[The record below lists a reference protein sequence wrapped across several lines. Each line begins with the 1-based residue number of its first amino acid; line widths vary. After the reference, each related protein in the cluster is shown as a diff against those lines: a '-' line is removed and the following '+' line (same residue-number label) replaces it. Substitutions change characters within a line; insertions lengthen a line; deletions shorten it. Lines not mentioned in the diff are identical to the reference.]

1 MGNNELVILG
11 AGVILMLMIV
21 TIIIVRLGNLISEL
35 GKKIESNEFEINY
48 LRGRLKC
55 IEADIDVLNSQYI
68 AKDAEYDYCE
78 SDVCE
83 EESEIHLISREQYY
97 LENNGYAKYAL
108 LYDEESDILQYS
120 GVNIGNVDECIG
132 DGLKFFGVRSGD
144 KNSVYVRNHKF
155 RSDFKIV
162 KKDFEDYGTL

>member
-1 MGNNELVILG
+1 MNNNELVILG
-11 AGVILMLMIV
+11 VSVILMLMIV
-21 TIIIVRLGNLISEL
+21 TIIMIRLGNLISEL
-35 GKKIESNEFEINY
+35 SKKVESNEFEINY

-55 IEADIDVLNSQYI
+55 VEADIDVLNSQYI

-78 SDVCE
+78 SDICE

-97 LENNGYAKYAL
+97 LENNGYAKYPL
-108 LYDEESDILQYS
+108 IYDEESDILQYS

-144 KNSVYVRNHKF
+144 ANSVYVRNHKF
-155 RSDFKIV
+155 RSDFKIA